1 MSEWLIAL
9 SAIEFTETTVKTP
22 SAVFRATDFWISAPN
37 PHFLKILV
45 YKVQQIHFSGEIST
59 HLLYKVQPEAKLSGS

>member
-22 SAVFRATDFWISAPN
+22 STVFRAIDFLISAPN
-37 PHFLKILV
+37 PRFLKILV
-45 YKVQQIHFSGEIST
+45 YKEQQIHFSGENSA
-59 HLLYKVQPEAKLSGS
+59 LLVYKVQPEVKVSG